1 LVQVPQVVARYQ
13 RIVNDVNAT
22 LAPFETIKRLAVV
35 ADEWTV
41 EGDEL
46 TPSMKLKRRV
56 VEKQYAAEIAA
67 FYKDEATATR

>member
-1 LVQVPQVVARYQ
+1 
-13 RIVNDVNAT
+13 
-22 LAPFETIKRLAVV
+22 VV

-56 VEKQYAAEIAA
+56 VEKQYAAEIAE